1 MHIAML
7 GQKGVPGRFGG
18 VETHVTELSTRLV
31 RSGHTVTAYSRTW
44 YAQDGGDRYNGI
56 RIIRLPSIR
65 TKHLDAIS
73 HTLFAVFHAVT
84 ILRPDVYHFHGV
96 GPSLLAWIPRI
107 LAPHATVVSTFHCI
121 DRYHEKWGRI
131 ARFAL
136 KIGEW
141 ASVHFADETIAV
153 SKIIAGYTADA
164 YGKASTYIP
173 NGITPRR
180 VSTDPLLVEPFG
192 LQTFSYVAMVSRLVK
207 HKGAHTLIAA
217 WQRARELRP
226 ELFRD
231 LKLAIIGGSAFTDQ
245 YVKSLHGL
253 AAGDS
258 SIVFTGY
265 QSGDA
270 LEALFAGARFVV
282 HPSTSEGLPI
292 AILEAMSYG
301 KAVLA
306 ADIPENME
314 VIAEHGMPF
323 SAGDVEDLAH
333 KMVDLL
339 QDPMYAASL
348 GHLARA
354 YVENMYHWD
363 DIAHETV
370 EVYRGPVVM
379 DKGAFAQAGN

>member
-31 RSGHTVTAYSRTW
+31 RAGHTVTAYSRTW
-44 YAQDGGDRYNGI
+44 YAQEGGSRYNGI

-73 HTLFAVFHAVT
+73 HTLFAVLHAVT
-84 ILRPDVYHFHGV
+84 FVRPDVYHFHGV

-107 LAPHATVVSTFHCI
+107 LAPRATVVSTFHCV
-121 DRYHEKWGRI
+121 DRNHEKWGRI
-131 ARFAL
+131 ARLAL
-136 KIGEW
+136 KLGEW
-141 ASVHFADETIAV
+141 ASVNFANETIAV
-153 SKIIAGYTADA
+153 SKIIAGYTRDA
-164 YGKASTYIP
+164 YGKLSTYIP

-180 VSTDPLLVEPFG
+180 VSTDPLLLEPFG
-192 LQTFSYVAMVSRLVK
+192 LQPFGYVAMVSRLVK

-217 WQRARELRP
+217 WQRAREMRP
-226 ELFRD
+226 ELFRG
-231 LKLAIIGGSAFTDQ
+231 LKLAIVGGSAFTDE
-245 YVKSLHGL
+245 YVKSLHVM
-253 AAGDS
+253 AAGDN

-265 QSGDA
+265 QSGDT

-314 VIAEHGMPF
+314 VIAEHGVPF
-323 SAGDVEDLAH
+323 KAGDIEDLAQQI
-333 KMVDLL
+333 VDLL
-339 QDPMYAASL
+339 KDPMYAASI
-348 GHLARA
+348 GHVARG
-354 YVENMYHWD
+354 YVEDMYHWD
-363 DIAHETV
+363 DIANETV
-370 EVYRGPVVM
+370 EVYRGPVVI
-379 DKGAFAQAGN
+379 DEGALAQAS